1 MGLNIDLR
9 WMQRAAVIAIAS
21 FSMAGCGGGGG
32 GSDSAT
38 SSTDTAVD
46 SSAPGTTQTPT
57 TTNPDPTG
65 NHAPTLSGSPA
76 SSVVIDTEYSF
87 QFAAEDADGDAL
99 TVSVQNMPGWAHF
112 DAESRVLSGTPTA
125 ADMGSYSNIVITAT
139 DGNATVTMPAFTVD
153 VVPTASGQVTV
164 SWHAPTTNTD
174 GSALTD
180 LAGYKIYFGNTADN
194 LNRTVRV
201 DNAGLS
207 NFVIDN
213 LTPATYFFVITALN
227 SKGMESARS
236 SLVSKTL

>member
-1 MGLNIDLR
+1 
-9 WMQRAAVIAIAS
+9 MQRAAVIAVAS

-32 GSDSAT
+32 GDSAT
-38 SSTDTAVD
+38 SSTDTAIEGD
-46 SSAPGTTQTPT
+46 APGTGTPGSTQTPT

-65 NHAPTLSGSPA
+65 NHAPTLSGSPV

-87 QFAAEDADGDAL
+87 QFAADDADGDAL
-99 TVSVQNMPGWAHF
+99 TLSVQNMPSWAHF
-112 DAESRVLSGTPTA
+112 DAESRRVWGTPTA
-125 ADMGSYSNIVITAT
+125 ADVGAYSNIVVTAS
-139 DGNATVTMPAFTVD
+139 DGNSTVTMPAFAVQ

-164 SWHAPTTNTD
+164 SWQAPTTNTD

-180 LAGYKIYFGNTADN
+180 LAGYKIYFGNAADN
-194 LNRTVRV
+194 LNRAVRV

-227 SKGMESARS
+227 SKGVESARS